1 MLKTWAIAWKD
12 ALIRFSSRMELLF
25 FIVLPMVFTL
35 LLGGGLGMGAGQQD
49 GRLPIAVINNAGS
62 PLADEMIAA
71 LDASTT
77 VRATV
82 YEAAA
87 ADKALDDKDVLA
99 VLDIPATFV
108 AGGQDLALELRSA
121 DNDANILAIEQ
132 AVNAAAARAGQALA
146 AAQAVTDRANELRS
160 FADQAERQTF
170 FDDAQSKARALL
182 DEAPSRVDVV
192 VAAVA
197 DPIAYEP
204 AENQS
209 AGQLITW
216 VFIPLIGISG
226 LFAFEREQGTLRRM
240 FVTPTRK
247 STVLLGTIGGQVV
260 MALVQMALLVV
271 FGMLVLKINWMRDPV
286 ALGAVLFASALAAG
300 ALGTMLGTFVKSER
314 QAGGLSI
321 MLGMVMAMMGGC
333 WYPVELFPE
342 AVRSA
347 VQVLP
352 TYWAMQ
358 GLLDVVLRGQ
368 GLAAVLPSVGILL
381 GFATVFFAV
390 GVARFRY
397 E

>member
-1 MLKTWAIAWKD
+1 MIKIWAIAWKD

-35 LLGGGLGMGAGQQD
+35 LLGGGLGMGAGEQD
-49 GRLPIAVINNAGS
+49 ERLPIAVVNAAGS
-62 PLADEMIAA
+62 PLADEILAA
-71 LDASTT
+71 LEASTT
-77 VRATV
+77 VRAAIYDTT
-82 YEAAA
+82 A
-87 ADKALDDKDVLA
+87 ADQALDDKDVLA
-99 VLDIPATFV
+99 VLDIPADFV
-108 AGGQDLALELRSA
+108 SGTQDLTLELRSV

-132 AVNAAAARAGQALA
+132 AVNAAAARAGQSLA
-146 AAQAVTDRANELRS
+146 AAQAVTDQAAVLRP
-160 FADQAERQTF
+160 FEDEAERQRF
-170 FDDAQSKARALL
+170 FDDAQAKARELVA
-182 DEAPSRVDVV
+182 EAPERVEVV
-192 VAAVA
+192 VGAVD

-204 AENQS
+204 AESQS

-271 FGMLVLKINWMRDPV
+271 FGMVVLKLNWMRDPA

-342 AVRSA
+342 AVRTA
-347 VQVLP
+347 VQALP

-368 GLAAVLPSVGILL
+368 GLAAVMPEVGVLL
-381 GFATVFFAV
+381 GFATVFFGV

>member
-1 MLKTWAIAWKD
+1 MFKTWAIAWKD

-49 GRLPIAVINNAGS
+49 GRLPIAVVNNAGS
-62 PLADEMIAA
+62 PLAAEMLAA

-82 YEAAA
+82 YDAAA

-121 DNDANILAIEQ
+121 DNNANILAIEQ
-132 AVNAAAARAGQALA
+132 AVNAAAARAGQALS
-146 AAQAVTDRANELRS
+146 AAQAVTDQAAELRP

-170 FDDAQSKARALL
+170 FDDAQVKARALL

-271 FGMLVLKINWMRDPV
+271 FGMVVLKINWMRDPV

-333 WYPVELFPE
+333 WYPVELFPD

-368 GLAAVLPSVGILL
+368 GLAAVLPNVGILL
-381 GFATVFFAV
+381 GFAAVFFGV

>member
-1 MLKTWAIAWKD
+1 MIKIWAIAWKD

-35 LLGGGLGMGAGQQD
+35 LLGGGLGMGAGEQD
-49 GRLPIAVINNAGS
+49 ERLPIAVVNGAGS
-62 PLADEMIAA
+62 PLADEILAA
-71 LDASTT
+71 LEASTT
-77 VRATV
+77 VRAAIYDTT
-82 YEAAA
+82 A
-87 ADKALDDKDVLA
+87 ADQALDDKDVLA
-99 VLDIPATFV
+99 VLDIPADFV
-108 AGGQDLALELRSA
+108 SGTQDLTLELRSV

-132 AVNAAAARAGQALA
+132 AVNAAAARAGQSLA
-146 AAQAVTDRANELRS
+146 AAQAVTDQAAVLRP
-160 FADQAERQTF
+160 FEDETERQRF
-170 FDDAQSKARALL
+170 FDDAQAKARELVA
-182 DEAPSRVDVV
+182 DAPERVEVV
-192 VAAVA
+192 VGAVD

-204 AENQS
+204 AESQS

-271 FGMLVLKINWMRDPV
+271 FGMVVLKLNWMRDPA

-342 AVRSA
+342 AVRTA
-347 VQVLP
+347 VQALP

-368 GLAAVLPSVGILL
+368 GLAAVMPEVGVLL
-381 GFATVFFAV
+381 GFATVFFGV

>member
-1 MLKTWAIAWKD
+1 MFKTWAIAWKD

-49 GRLPIAVINNAGS
+49 GRLPIAVVNNAGS
-62 PLADEMIAA
+62 PLAAEMLAA

-82 YEAAA
+82 YDAAA

-121 DNDANILAIEQ
+121 DNNANILAIEQ
-132 AVNAAAARAGQALA
+132 AVNAAAARAGQALS
-146 AAQAVTDRANELRS
+146 AAQAVTDQAAELRP

-170 FDDAQSKARALL
+170 FDDAQVKARALL

-192 VAAVA
+192 VAALA

-271 FGMLVLKINWMRDPV
+271 FGMVVLKINWMRDPV

-333 WYPVELFPE
+333 WYPVELFPD

-368 GLAAVLPSVGILL
+368 GLAAVLPNVGILL
-381 GFATVFFAV
+381 GFAAVFFGV

>member
-1 MLKTWAIAWKD
+1 MIKTWAIAWKD

-49 GRLPIAVINNAGS
+49 ERLPIAVINNAGS
-62 PLADEMIAA
+62 PLAEEMLAA

-77 VRATV
+77 VRAIV
-82 YEAAA
+82 YDAVA

-121 DNDANILAIEQ
+121 GNDANILAIEQ
-132 AVNAAAARAGQALA
+132 AVNAAAARAGQALS
-146 AAQAVTDRANELRS
+146 AAQAVTDQADELRP

-170 FDDAQSKARALL
+170 FDDAQVKARALL

-368 GLAAVLPSVGILL
+368 GLAAVLPHVGILL
-381 GFATVFFAV
+381 GFATVFFGV

>member
-1 MLKTWAIAWKD
+1 MIKIWAIAWKD

-35 LLGGGLGMGAGQQD
+35 LLGGGLGMGAGEQD
-49 GRLPIAVINNAGS
+49 ERLPIAVVNGAGS
-62 PLADEMIAA
+62 PLADEILAA
-71 LDASTT
+71 LEASTT
-77 VRATV
+77 VRAAIYDTT
-82 YEAAA
+82 A
-87 ADKALDDKDVLA
+87 ADQALDDKDVLA
-99 VLDIPATFV
+99 VLDIPADFV
-108 AGGQDLALELRSA
+108 SGTQDLTLELRSV

-132 AVNAAAARAGQALA
+132 AVNAAAARAGQSLA
-146 AAQAVTDRANELRS
+146 AAQAVTDQAAVLRP
-160 FADQAERQTF
+160 FEDEEERQRF
-170 FDDAQSKARALL
+170 FDDAQAKARELVA
-182 DEAPSRVDVV
+182 EAPERVEVV
-192 VAAVA
+192 VGAVD

-204 AENQS
+204 AESQS

-271 FGMLVLKINWMRDPV
+271 FGMVVLKLNWMRDPA

-342 AVRSA
+342 AVRTA
-347 VQVLP
+347 VQALP

-368 GLAAVLPSVGILL
+368 GLAAVMPEVGVLL
-381 GFATVFFAV
+381 GFATVFFGV

>member
-1 MLKTWAIAWKD
+1 MFKTWAIAWKD

-49 GRLPIAVINNAGS
+49 GRLPIAVVNNAGS
-62 PLADEMIAA
+62 PLAAEMLAA

-82 YEAAA
+82 YDAAA

-121 DNDANILAIEQ
+121 DNNANILAIEQ
-132 AVNAAAARAGQALA
+132 AVNAAAARAGQALS
-146 AAQAVTDRANELRS
+146 AAQAVTDQAAELRP

-170 FDDAQSKARALL
+170 FDDAQVKARALL

-271 FGMLVLKINWMRDPV
+271 FGMVVLKINWMRDPV
-286 ALGAVLFASALAAG
+286 ALGTVLFASALAAG

-333 WYPVELFPE
+333 WYPVELFPD

-368 GLAAVLPSVGILL
+368 GLAAVLPNVGILL
-381 GFATVFFAV
+381 GFAAVFFGV

>member
-146 AAQAVTDRANELRS
+146 AAQAVTDQADELRS

>member
-1 MLKTWAIAWKD
+1 MIKTWAIAWKD

-49 GRLPIAVINNAGS
+49 GRLPIAVVNEAGS
-62 PLADEMIAA
+62 PLADEMLAA

-82 YEAAA
+82 YDAAG
-87 ADKALDDKDVLA
+87 ADKALEDKDVLA

-132 AVNAAAARAGQALA
+132 AVNAAAARAGQALSA
-146 AAQAVTDRANELRS
+146 ALAVTDQANELRP

-170 FDDAQSKARALL
+170 FDDAQVKARALL

-368 GLAAVLPSVGILL
+368 GLVAVLPNVGILL
-381 GFATVFFAV
+381 GFAAVFFGV

>member
-1 MLKTWAIAWKD
+1 MIKTWAIAWKD

-49 GRLPIAVINNAGS
+49 GRLPIAVVNEAGS
-62 PLADEMIAA
+62 PLADEMLAA

-82 YEAAA
+82 YDAAG
-87 ADKALDDKDVLA
+87 ADKALEDKDVLA
-99 VLDIPATFV
+99 ALDIPATFV

-132 AVNAAAARAGQALA
+132 AVNAAAARAGQALSA
-146 AAQAVTDRANELRS
+146 ALAVTDQANELRP

-170 FDDAQSKARALL
+170 FDDAQVKARALL

-368 GLAAVLPSVGILL
+368 GLVAVLPNVGILL
-381 GFATVFFAV
+381 GFAAVFFGV

>member
-121 DNDANILAIEQ
+121 DNDTNILAIEQ

-146 AAQAVTDRANELRS
+146 AAQAVTDQADELRS

-358 GLLDVVLRGQ
+358 GLIDVVLRGQ

>member
-1 MLKTWAIAWKD
+1 MFKTWAIAWKD

-49 GRLPIAVINNAGS
+49 GRLPIAVVNNAGS
-62 PLADEMIAA
+62 PLAAEMLAA

-82 YEAAA
+82 YDAAA

-121 DNDANILAIEQ
+121 DNNANILAIEQ
-132 AVNAAAARAGQALA
+132 AVNAAAARAGQALS
-146 AAQAVTDRANELRS
+146 AAQAVTDQAAELRP
-160 FADQAERQTF
+160 FADQAERQTL
-170 FDDAQSKARALL
+170 FDDAQVKARALL

-271 FGMLVLKINWMRDPV
+271 FGMVVLKINWMRDPV

-333 WYPVELFPE
+333 WYPVELFPD

-368 GLAAVLPSVGILL
+368 GLAAVLPNVGILL
-381 GFATVFFAV
+381 GFAAVFFGV